1 MKKFIYVLLIV
12 LFASCGAR
20 KSQVSTV
27 DTKIDSTTIVKEEVS
42 QVSEKNESLIDTTS
56 IVEEEFEP
64 INDTLPMVID
74 KKNGVFKNVRF
85 KTSKTKKG
93 ISSAKK
99 EESSLEAKKSTLN
112 ETSID
117 IETKDKV
124 TDKEEAGYSWLW
136 ILIIA
141 GVILAY
147 IEMKRK

>member
-1 MKKFIYVLLIV
+1 VLLS
-12 LFASCGAR
+12 SCGAR
-20 KSQVSTV
+20 KSSVSTV
-27 DTKIDSTTIVKEEVS
+27 DTKIDSTTIVKEELS
-42 QVSEKNESLIDTTS
+42 IKTESSETNVDTTS

-64 INDTLPMVID
+64 INDTLPMLID

-112 ETSID
+112 EVSMD
-117 IETKDKV
+117 IETKHKV